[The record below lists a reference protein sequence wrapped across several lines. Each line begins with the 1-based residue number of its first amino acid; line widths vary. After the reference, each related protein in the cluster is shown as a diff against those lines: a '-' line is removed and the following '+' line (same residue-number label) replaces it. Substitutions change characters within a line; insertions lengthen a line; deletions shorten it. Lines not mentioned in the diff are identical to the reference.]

1 MKNKIRVY
9 CDFSCLQEIYEQCHK
24 PIADFKQEDK
34 PLVWANLYS
43 LLYEQSELFVNLT
56 DSKFQDLKENPFF
69 NKLFKDNKLYNF
81 AEDFDKIDKKE
92 DEFLLKIPP
101 QTLFFL
107 DKTPEECKNLE
118 EDFGMLFI
126 SKTEL
131 VQKAAWLFSW
141 AVRSMQKK
149 NAVYTSWEFL
159 KEFRH
164 PCNSLVLADN
174 YVLKDEKLWAE
185 NLLLILKYLLPE
197 KLNKQTFQLT
207 ILTDIDER
215 DIEKRFTALEKLIKF
230 DYKITC
236 CVIRTPDIHDRNI
249 ITNYAWLSS
258 GYGFTLFS
266 AKKVTKSTTLNFL
279 PITYLH
285 TDYPKYHSIKP
296 TTNETFSFVSE
307 VVKGLLED
315 YKEINDKAQNSE
327 ATESTS
333 RVVWFQATNNEKQ
346 NRLLNTTF

>member
-1 MKNKIRVY
+1 MKKFVIY
-9 CDFSCLQEIYEQCHK
+9 CQLSCLEEIYAQIET
-24 PIADFKQEDK
+24 PIKDFLAMEN
-34 PLVWANLYS
+34 LVWANLLN
-43 LLYEQSELFVNLT
+43 LLLQHSELFVDMT
-56 DSKFQDLKENPFF
+56 DEEIKASTNPYVQRLLLSQRINSSKEEFEKFGNEKEN
-69 NKLFKDNKLYNF
+69 N
-81 AEDFDKIDKKE
+81 I
-92 DEFLLKIPP
+92 LLDIPP
-101 QTLFFL
+101 QALFFL
-107 DKTPEECKNLE
+107 DKTPKECKNLE

-126 SKTEL
+126 SKMEL
-131 VQKAAWLFSW
+131 VQKAAWLFQWGLHSE
-141 AVRSMQKK
+141 KK
-149 NAVYTSWEFL
+149 GSVSKNWNFL
-159 KEFRH
+159 KEFKH

-207 ILTDIDER
+207 ILTEIDER

-230 DYKITC
+230 SYKITC
-236 CVIRTPDIHDRNI
+236 CVIRTSDIHDRNI

-327 ATESTS
+327 ARESTS
-333 RVVWFQATNNEKQ
+333 KVVWFQATNNEKQ
-346 NRLLNTTF
+346 NRLLNATP

>member
-1 MKNKIRVY
+1 MKNKIRIY

-34 PLVWANLYS
+34 PLIWANLYS
-43 LLYEQSELFVNLT
+43 LLYEHSEIFVNLT
-56 DSKFQDLKENPFF
+56 YEELQVLIKEKPFF
-69 NKLFKDNKLYNF
+69 NDLFKKDKLN
-81 AEDFDKIDKKE
+81 AVVGNFDKIGKE

-107 DKTPEECKNLE
+107 DKTPDECKNLE

-126 SKTEL
+126 SKNEL
-131 VQKAAWLFSW
+131 VQKAAWLFQW
-141 AVRSMQKK
+141 GLRSEKK
-149 NAVYTSWEFL
+149 GSVNKNWNFL
-159 KEFRH
+159 KEFKH

-307 VVKGLLED
+307 LVKGLLED

-327 ATESTS
+327 AAESTS
-333 RVVWFQATNNEKQ
+333 KVVWFQATNNNKQ
-346 NRLLNTTF
+346 NRLLS